1 MGQVL
6 PCTLCAVCSEVCPSG
21 VKVDKLLQELRE
33 ALVGRDL
40 LPPALARLSET
51 IRESHNISSEDNAL
65 RLI

>member
-1 MGQVL
+1 M
-6 PCTLCAVCSEVCPSG
+6 
-21 VKVDKLLQELRE
+21 KVDKLLQELRE